1 MRLVIIVILFLQAAC
16 ATTPQQAQKIQRQPI
31 PKSRVTL
38 TSPTQYEH
46 RETHIDPKT
55 DEPVT
60 YDPKPRVEAVDVK
73 AGKYAFTWIGYDGKE
88 KVIMYQR
95 PDAIDIILSAS
106 VTKMSDG
113 KYLYTYNIHNLPD
126 SKTYLSWFTVQTFAQ
141 DVRPVRLRE
150 GVRHLGRMSNAI
162 RFFKD
167 GYWITFGS
175 TYFRED
181 ITPGRSIDVNLESSA
196 PPGLVGCSLTG
207 GKGGLKGVGEHMP
220 TELENAIPG
229 YEAWLRSY
237 TIGPIENLENQSAEE
252 RTKYVLESLPL
263 MQQLGWITEDA
274 ARWYKRNLNGD
285 NLSRVQKRAAQ
296 DLKAEQITSE
306 VFAMIEAIN

>member
-1 MRLVIIVILFLQAAC
+1 MRLVIIASLFLQAAC

-31 PKSRVTL
+31 PKSRVTI

-46 RETHIDPKT
+46 RETYIDPKT
-55 DEPVT
+55 NEPVT

-73 AGKYAFTWIGYDGKE
+73 AGKYALKWIGYDGKE

-95 PDAIDIILSAS
+95 PDAIDIIVSAS
-106 VTKMSDG
+106 LTKMPDG

-126 SKTYLSWFTVQTFAQ
+126 SGTYLSGFQVQNFAQ
-141 DVRPVRLRE
+141 DVRPIKLRE
-150 GVRHLGRMSNAI
+150 GYIGRMSNVI
-162 RFFKD
+162 KLYKD
-167 GYWITFGS
+167 GQWISFGF
-175 TYFRED
+175 TYFGDEV
-181 ITPGRSIDVNLESSA
+181 TPGRDINVQLESSS

-237 TIGPIENLENQSAEE
+237 TIGPIENLKNQSVEE
-252 RTKYVLESLPL
+252 RTKYVLERLPQ

-285 NLSRVQKRAAQ
+285 LSRVQKRAE
-296 DLKAEQITSE
+296 DDVKAECITSE